1 MYKNDAA
8 ATYLHEHPA
17 CTVCGRPA
25 VFVTASR
32 PFSAFCYGCAPTY
45 LHQGGRALVEIVRF
59 DSDSAAAGSVKPYGR
74 QWDETARAYLEKH
87 PYCERCLRHGKHTRA
102 DLVHHKTYVANGG
115 TDGTSNLEAL
125 CHSCHEY
132 EHKRHSKGDGNM
144 DAQNELDNA
153 QKTLRKYEAELYRG
167 KAAADEA
174 ARTDE
179 AETTEEALARLKEA
193 EAHMYEKE
201 A

>member
-8 ATYLHEHPA
+8 ATYLHEHSA

-25 VFVTASR
+25 AFVTASR
-32 PFSAFCYGCAPTY
+32 PFSTFCYGCAPTY
-45 LHQGGRALVEIVRF
+45 LHHGGRALVEVVRF
-59 DSDSAAAGSVKPYGR
+59 DSDSAAAGSV
-74 QWDETARAYLEKH
+74 
-87 PYCERCLRHGKHTRA
+87 
-102 DLVHHKTYVANGG
+102 
-115 TDGTSNLEAL
+115 
-125 CHSCHEY
+125 
-132 EHKRHSKGDGNM
+132 EHKQHSKGDGNM

-167 KAAADEA
+167 KAAAEEA

-179 AETTEEALARLKEA
+179 AETTEEAMARLLDA
-193 EAHMYEKE
+193 EAHMYERD